1 VGGVRLGL
9 GLAAFVRDAGEDAAA
24 IVVADVATDVAV
36 VLEPLNESRERAL
49 AQMDLLGQLLD
60 AAMTLRGV
68 GEPAKDLVFGEGEA
82 MFALETLLE
91 RLADAGVLRLQ
102 LVPLI

>member
-1 VGGVRLGL
+1 
-9 GLAAFVRDAGEDAAA
+9 
-24 IVVADVATDVAV
+24 
-36 VLEPLNESRERAL
+36 
-49 AQMDLLGQLLD
+49 
-60 AAMTLRGV
+60 MTLRGV